1 MDNRTVDPPS
11 PVWVTKPR
19 FSSVD
24 DVQPG
29 LLYAWERDRYALIW
43 RARVWC
49 LRETAPGF
57 PGPDFRGTVVASRV
71 APRDPRTHW
80 SVAIDGALQAAA
92 AVPAGSLA

>member
-1 MDNRTVDPPS
+1 M
-11 PVWVTKPR
+11 WVTKPR